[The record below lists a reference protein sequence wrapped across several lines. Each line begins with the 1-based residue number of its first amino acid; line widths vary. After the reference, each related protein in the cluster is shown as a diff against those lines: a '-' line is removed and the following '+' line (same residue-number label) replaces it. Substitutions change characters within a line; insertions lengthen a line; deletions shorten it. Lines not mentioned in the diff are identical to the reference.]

1 MLPQWLKG
9 SIRSVLGR
17 EEGSNSV
24 SLLSLMGLQWP
35 YASHTKSHLTC
46 HVSFHIR
53 CHRPC
58 RCMQKEHHP
67 MELQDCG
74 CLLQE
79 QPITIWMLRKAIPF
93 ACAETAMSVLAL
105 RTLSWV
111 HLSQAPFLLCSLS
124 KAGST
129 SRPSEGKYYSQR
141 IKKKKKNPTKHH
153 ICDFICLLVL
163 SYPTISQ
170 SMYRGD
176 ASPCLHQTWKR
187 RAHASRPHPAQI
199 ASFPTLLV
207 LN

>member
-58 RCMQKEHHP
+58 RCMQKEHP
-67 MELQDCG
+67 LWNSRTVAASCRSNLSQSG
-74 CLLQE
+74 CWEKQFHLPVQ
-79 QPITIWMLRKAIPF
+79 K
-93 ACAETAMSVLAL
+93 TAMSVLAL

-141 IKKKKKNPTKHH
+141 IKKKKNPTKHH